1 MKRKSKK
8 LSLSR
13 ETLQTLNPDL
23 LPEAAGG
30 VSSWP
35 GPCSCTCATCNQASG
50 QSQCI
55 QCSTTG

>member
-1 MKRKSKK
+1 MNKKSKK

-13 ETLQTLNPDL
+13 ETLQTLNRDRL
-23 LPEAAGG
+23 SEAAGG

-35 GPCSCTCATCNQASG
+35 GPCSCTCYTCNEASG

-55 QCSTTG
+55 ECSTTG